1 MTTHSARVIADSV
14 SEAGKRITTVEATLP
29 RIVLAELNTHRALSR
44 NSASSRAIPV
54 RKMIERVRR
63 DPYIPDEW
71 PANCRG
77 MSPRDVIEA
86 YDAPLARAEWMWALD
101 GVLESVESLLD
112 LGIHKE
118 VVNRLLEPFLWHTVV
133 ITATEWDN
141 FLNLRCAPD
150 TSRPLRLTAIAIRE
164 ALVASTPTPIPV
176 GGWHLPFIR
185 PEDRAECA
193 PEDLIPI
200 STARCA
206 RVSYLTHDGRRDHIA
221 DLDLYAR
228 LLNGGHM
235 SPFEHPAQALPDPC
249 RPSGNFRGWHQHRK
263 SIPFEHD
270 PLGAR

>member
-1 MTTHSARVIADSV
+1 MATTHSARVIADSV
-14 SEAGKRITTVEATLP
+14 SEAGKRITTIEATLP
-29 RIVLAELNTHRALSR
+29 RIVLAELNTHRRLSR
-44 NSASSRAIPV
+44 NSASSRAVPV

-77 MSPRDVIEA
+77 MSPHSEVIMPYVERCAWLEDVEHA
-86 YDAPLARAEWMWALD
+86 CRKAENRAARGL
-101 GVLESVESLLD
+101 
-112 LGIHKE
+112 HKE
-118 VVNRLLEPFLWHTVV
+118 IANRPLEPFMWHTVV

-141 FLNLRCAPD
+141 FLNLRCNAA
-150 TSRPLRLTAIAIRE
+150 TSRPLRLTALAIRE
-164 ALVASTPTPIPV
+164 ALAASTPTPIPT

-206 RVSYLTHDGRRDHIA
+206 RVSYLTHDGRRDHSA

-235 SPFEHPAQALPDPC
+235 SPFEHPAQALADPC
-249 RPSGNFRGWHQHRK
+249 LPSGNFRGWHQHRK

>member
-1 MTTHSARVIADSV
+1 M
-14 SEAGKRITTVEATLP
+14 
-29 RIVLAELNTHRALSR
+29 
-44 NSASSRAIPV
+44 
-54 RKMIERVRR
+54 
-63 DPYIPDEW
+63 
-71 PANCRG
+71 
-77 MSPRDVIEA
+77 
-86 YDAPLARAEWMWALD
+86 
-101 GVLESVESLLD
+101 
-112 LGIHKE
+112 
-118 VVNRLLEPFLWHTVV
+118 WHTVV

>member
-1 MTTHSARVIADSV
+1 
-14 SEAGKRITTVEATLP
+14 
-29 RIVLAELNTHRALSR
+29 
-44 NSASSRAIPV
+44 
-54 RKMIERVRR
+54 MIERVRR

-77 MSPRDVIEA
+77 MSPREA
-86 YDAPLARAEWMWALD
+86 LTPEMQAFMDATWREAHQMSLHFAERMRQA
-101 GVLESVESLLD
+101 GC
-112 LGIHKE
+112 HKE
-118 VVNRLLEPFLWHTVV
+118 IVNRLLEPFMWHTVV

-141 FLNLRCAPD
+141 FLNLRCDAA

-164 ALVASTPTPIPV
+164 ALAASTPTPIPV

-206 RVSYLTHDGRRDHIA
+206 RVSYLTHDGRRDLSA

-235 SPFEHPAQALPDPC
+235 SPFEHPAQALADPC
-249 RPSGNFRGWHQHRK
+249 QPSGNFRGWHQHRK

-270 PLGAR
+270 PLGARCG